1 MYVVALVDRIWI
13 VATLCS
19 MVNATI
25 RNRNIYIFR
34 NTF

>member
-13 VATLCS
+13 VTTLCA
-19 MVNATI
+19 MVNVTI